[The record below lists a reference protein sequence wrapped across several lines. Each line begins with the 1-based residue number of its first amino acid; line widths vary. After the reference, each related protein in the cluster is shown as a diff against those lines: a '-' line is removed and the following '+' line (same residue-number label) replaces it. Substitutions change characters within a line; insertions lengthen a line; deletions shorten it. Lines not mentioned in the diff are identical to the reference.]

1 MPKLQLSE
9 LLSLTKV
16 EQILRLSEVNA
27 ELETLTAQERI
38 AWALENLEGNPAVSS
53 SFGIQ
58 AAVMLQLVTDAKA
71 DTPVIL
77 TDTGYLFPETYLF
90 VDQLT
95 ERLKLNLHVFTAEES
110 PNWQEARYGKLWE
123 KGVEGIE
130 QYNKLNKVQPM
141 RRALDQLEVGIWF
154 SGLRREQSNSRANLP
169 VLSIQNGFFSARLAE
184 MLKGQRVAGRCGR
197 AVYRVEHDLGRCPD
211 ADLAVFHCPIE
222 FGSGF
227 DHLAPVIFCRQC
239 PCVLF
244 NRQQINPALRH
255 RVTGCRNRQC
265 AGPDTQDQ
273 WCVQCR
279 KMVDPPGEIVR
290 CNRIIRQVNDV
301 WVRSLLMGLGIG
313 RLAIACTHDLD
324 AE

>member
-38 AWALENLEGNPAVSS
+38 LWALENLEGNPAVSS

-169 VLSIQNGFFSARLAE
+169 VLSIQNGVFKFLPVLDWSNKDVHYFLEERGLPYHPLRDEGYLSVGDTHTTQKWEPGMKEEETRFFG
-184 MLKGQRVAGRCGR
+184 LKRECGLHEDDGET
-197 AVYRVEHDLGRCPD
+197 A
-211 ADLAVFHCPIE
+211 
-222 FGSGF
+222 GSG
-227 DHLAPVIFCRQC
+227 I
-239 PCVLF
+239 
-244 NRQQINPALRH
+244 
-255 RVTGCRNRQC
+255 
-265 AGPDTQDQ
+265 
-273 WCVQCR
+273 
-279 KMVDPPGEIVR
+279 
-290 CNRIIRQVNDV
+290 
-301 WVRSLLMGLGIG
+301 
-313 RLAIACTHDLD
+313 
-324 AE
+324 